1 MDNPKINNPK
11 TNITKTN
18 NTKSNNTKT
27 NNLKTND
34 KILNNI
40 LNKNVLN
47 NNNIVYNT
55 NNKYL
60 ENRLQN
66 KKENNRNF
74 LEKLQKS
81 NSNGIGHKIKSII
94 YDEFNQIIFVGL
106 AVLLVVLVLVLYYY
120 TFSAYAKRSLVK
132 INYQKD
138 LNLQKMPTC
147 NLLDDKFKFFLC
159 DYYIASSY
167 NTICV
172 NKPHFDYVSLD
183 IIKRT
188 LLAGARY
195 IQIPICSE
203 KIGEDGEPVVA
214 TSVRG
219 KSLITSLNTLDFKAV
234 FNVIKN
240 YAFRY
245 IDNSNSISNDNNLSK
260 EERQRNMSS
269 NEVYRNIN
277 YPLFIHLQ
285 INTYN
290 LAILNK
296 AYHYIESILGNLIID
311 VSTYHRKPIALE
323 KMCLLLNKIIIIA
336 TPGYEQ
342 SELRNIIVPS
352 RNLFQ
357 IIHHEKLIAKK
368 VNKENE
374 DDYYEN
380 LSFNK
385 AKKTYQ
391 NTDNLGQLIGN
402 ILKDT
407 NMQSNDS
414 YPKSEYDTESDS
426 ELDKNDQNTQVM
438 SNSGDIILENK
449 SIMDRLT
456 IYNMVGLT
464 LVEPIYPQET
474 NNKNYNPYLAFTN
487 GCQFI
492 SMNYQI
498 NDKFMSDYINVFKK
512 SSCVLKPSGLRLP
525 IYETDLYETINSFE
539 FKNENIKPNIESS
552 FISQLN
558 KRYIV
563 ISELTTNQS
572 KILTNDLQFTLN
584 YKYNIDNILDSYN
597 NVLKKSDIFKI
608 IISPLNDNT
617 IILVSAK
624 NEKKA
629 LTINTNVSNTNS
641 NNKNI
646 IIDNLGV
653 QNYKNQSFYPVV
665 GLTNE
670 GDKTISFRYYS
681 PSSDNNSKNNK
692 DNINNKN
699 NNTSEILYLGIN
711 NARDLMLLPFNKNAE
726 KLTFNYQE
734 IPVKTTVK
742 IKSDYSGFIKIFG
755 TGSYTNLKLSF
766 TNNEENADIFILKKP
781 NFNYNVNFKQGIHSE
796 IYQIKSLKHDKYLI
810 NTYSYLSVTDNN
822 TDKETLFL
830 FTKVNDYYKIQN
842 INGFS
847 LIADGIDLK
856 FKKKT
861 NSSKIFFSMIKS
873 NTIM

>member
-1 MDNPKINNPK
+1 MDNKKISSVK
-11 TNITKTN
+11 TNNTKTN
-18 NTKSNNTKT
+18 NTKTNNTKT
-27 NNLKTND
+27 NN
-34 KILNNI
+34 KINNI
-40 LNKNVLN
+40 LNQNVLN
-47 NNNIVYNT
+47 NNIINNT

-66 KKENNRNF
+66 KRENNRSF
-74 LEKLQKS
+74 LEKLK
-81 NSNGIGHKIKSII
+81 NSKQIGIGSKIKTLIS
-94 YDEFNQIIFVGL
+94 DEFNQLIFVGL
-106 AVLLVVLVLVLYYY
+106 AVLLVVLVIILYYY
-120 TFSAYAKRSLVK
+120 TFSAYAKRSLIK

-159 DYYIASSY
+159 DYYI
-167 NTICV
+167 
-172 NKPHFDYVSLD
+172 
-183 IIKRT
+183 IKRT

-203 KIGEDGEPVVA
+203 KIGEEGEPVVA

-245 IDNSNSISNDNNLSK
+245 VDNSNSTNNKNNLSK
-260 EERQRNMSS
+260 AERIRNLKS
-269 NEVYRNIN
+269 NEVYKNIN

-290 LAILNK
+290 LLILNK
-296 AYHYIESILGNLIID
+296 AYQYIVSILGNLILNAKP
-311 VSTYHRKPIALE
+311 YHTKPIALE
-323 KMCLLLNKIIIIA
+323 KMCLLLNKIVIIA

-342 SELRNIIVPS
+342 SELRNLIVPT

-357 IIHHEKLIAKK
+357 IIHHEKLVSKK
-368 VNKENE
+368 VNSENQ

-391 NTDNLGQLIGN
+391 NTDNLGHLIGD

-407 NMQSNDS
+407 NIQSS
-414 YPKSEYDTESDS
+414 EVKSKVESELELESKSELEYISES
-426 ELDKNDQNTQVM
+426 ELNNSDNNTQDL
-438 SNSGDIILENK
+438 SNSGDIILKNK
-449 SIMDRLT
+449 KIMDRLT

-492 SMNYQI
+492 SINYQI
-498 NDKFMSDYINVFKK
+498 NDQFMSDYINVFKK

-525 IYETDLYETINSFE
+525 IYETDLLNTINSFE
-539 FKNENIKPNIESS
+539 FTDKSRKPNIDSG
-552 FISQLN
+552 FISKLN
-558 KRYIV
+558 KKYIV
-563 ISELTTNQS
+563 ISELTTNKS
-572 KILTNDLQFTLN
+572 KILTNDIQFILN
-584 YKYNIDNILDSYN
+584 YKYNFGDKLNSYN
-597 NVLKKSDIFKI
+597 KVLKKSDIFKI
-608 IISPLNDNT
+608 NTNPLNDNT

-629 LTINTNVSNTNS
+629 LTINTDLQNLNS
-641 NNKNI
+641 KNI
-646 IIDNLGV
+646 ILDNLGV
-653 QNYKNQSFYPVV
+653 DNYKNQSFFPVV

-670 GDKTISFRYYS
+670 GNTTISFRYNTI
-681 PSSDNNSKNNK
+681 SSDDNGNSVKKNKNNSKNN
-692 DNINNKN
+692 DI
-699 NNTSEILYLGIN
+699 TEILYLGIN
-711 NARDLMLLPFNKNAE
+711 NSRDLILQPFNKNAE

-742 IKSDYSGFIKIFG
+742 IKSDYSGFLKIFG
-755 TGSYTNLKLSF
+755 TGVNLKLSF
-766 TNNEENADIFILKKP
+766 TSNEDNADIFLLEKP
-781 NFNYNVNFKQGIHSE
+781 NFNSNVNFKQGINSE
-796 IYQIKSLKHDKYLI
+796 IYQIKSLKHNKYLI
-810 NTYSYLSVTDNN
+810 NTYSYLAISDNN
-822 TDKETLFL
+822 TNKETLFL
-830 FTKVNDYYKIQN
+830 FTKINDYYKIQN
-842 INGFS
+842 INGFT
-847 LIADGIDLK
+847 LIADEIDLK

-861 NSSKIFFSMIKS
+861 KSSKIFFSMIKS